1 MKATAVILIISSA
14 GWFLSC
20 GGEHPTS
27 EAAKLPPVPVK
38 VATAAEVEWP
48 AIYEA
53 AGTVRAHT
61 AATLSAKVMGV
72 VEDFRVDAGDRVKA
86 GQVLVTLDARDLEAG
101 YRRASAGLAE
111 ASSAM
116 VEVNSAIAA
125 AKAQL
130 DLAEATFKRM
140 EDLHDKRSISDQEFD
155 QVTAK
160 RQMARANYKMAE
172 SKKQQLADKTQ
183 QAEEAV
189 ATAKIMRGYAKIK
202 APFDGIVTA
211 KMADRGDLASPG
223 VPLVRIEKAG
233 RYHLEAALDE
243 SLLSEIR
250 VGQRITADLG
260 ALERKLEARI
270 TEVVPAVDSRSRAF
284 VVKAELP
291 NLPNLRSGLFG
302 RVRIETAARKV
313 VTAPVQAIVKRG
325 QVEAVF
331 VVDDGRVRARLVTV
345 GERRK
350 DQVEILSG
358 LVAGEQLV
366 APIPPNLRDGSPVEV
381 QR

>member
-1 MKATAVILIISSA
+1 MKATALVLLISSA
-14 GWFLSC
+14 GWVLSC
-20 GGEHPTS
+20 GGGHPAS

-48 AIYEA
+48 AVYEA
-53 AGTVRAHT
+53 VGTVRAHT

-72 VEDFRVDAGDRVKA
+72 IEDFQIDAGDRVKA
-86 GQVLVTLDARDLEAG
+86 GQVLVALDARDLEAG

-111 ASSAM
+111 ASNAM
-116 VEVNSAIAA
+116 VEVESAIAA
-125 AKAQL
+125 AKSQL

-140 EDLHDKRSISDQEFD
+140 EGLHDKRSISDQEFD

-160 RQMARANYKMAE
+160 LQMARANYKMAE
-172 SKKQQLADKTQ
+172 SKKQQLADKIQ

-189 ATAKIMRGYAKIK
+189 AAAKIMRGYAEIK
-202 APFDGIVTA
+202 APFDGVVTA

-223 VPLVRIEKAG
+223 VPLVRIEKSG
-233 RYHLEAALDE
+233 RYHLAAALDE
-243 SLLSEIR
+243 SLIREIH

-260 ALERKLEARI
+260 VLGHELEARI
-270 TEVVPAVDSRSRAF
+270 TEIVPAVDPHSRAF
-284 VVKAELP
+284 MVKAELP

-302 RVRIETAARKV
+302 RVRIETATRKV

-325 QVEAVF
+325 QVEGVF

-345 GERRK
+345 GERLK

-358 LVAGEQLV
+358 LAAGEQLV
-366 APIPPNLRDGSPVEV
+366 APIPPGLQDGSPVEV